1 MTRAVLI
8 ALVVTL
14 AALGTA
20 VAVQLEHRYEL
31 EDRV

>member
-14 AALGTA
+14 GSLGVYAMTE
-20 VAVQLEHRYEL
+20 LNHRYEL